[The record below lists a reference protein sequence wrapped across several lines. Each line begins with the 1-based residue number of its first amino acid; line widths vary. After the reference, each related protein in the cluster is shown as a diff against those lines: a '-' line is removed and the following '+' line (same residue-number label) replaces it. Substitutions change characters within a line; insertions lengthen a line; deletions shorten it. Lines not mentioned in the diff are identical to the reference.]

1 MTGLL
6 PLGRVAAILALLAG
20 IASTARPAAAQS
32 GMHGLKPLSAP
43 QNVLPAQLEQV
54 TVEEHLGKTIPL
66 DLPLVDHEGRAV
78 KLGDYFGKG
87 RPVILNLGYYGCP
100 MLCGLVTQGL
110 LKGIKSLD
118 YLPGR
123 EFDVV
128 TVTIDPKEDTK
139 LAAEK
144 RASLLEDLG
153 RPGAEKG
160 WSFHTAAEADIER
173 LARSVGFGYRWDE
186 KSEEWAHA
194 AVVVLISPE
203 GKISRYL
210 YGIEFSPKDLKLGL
224 LEASEGKV
232 GSTVDRILLYCFHY
246 DSDSQ
251 GYVLFARNV
260 MKLGGV
266 LTLVSLGAFLLVQWR
281 RSGLRSSR

>member
-1 MTGLL
+1 MSSRLL
-6 PLGRVAAILALLAG
+6 HVARVLLAL
-20 IASTARPAAAQS
+20 AAAATVAIEPASAQRAP
-32 GMHGLKPLSAP
+32 GGLMDLSAP
-43 QNVLPAQLEQV
+43 KNVIPSELEAV
-54 TVEEHLGKTIPL
+54 TVQEHLGETLPL
-66 DLPLVDHEGRAV
+66 DLPLLDHEGRTV

-110 LKGIKSLD
+110 TKGIRGLS

-128 TVTIDPKEDTK
+128 SVTIEPKEDTK
-139 LAAEK
+139 LASDK
-144 RASLLEDLG
+144 RANILEELARD
-153 RPGAEKG
+153 GAEKG
-160 WSFHTAAEADIER
+160 WFFHTAAEADIKR
-173 LARSVGFGYRWDE
+173 LADAVGFGYRWDE
-186 KSEEWAHA
+186 KSKQWAHA
-194 AVVVLISPE
+194 AVIVLVSPE

-232 GSTVDRILLYCFHY
+232 GNTVDRVLLYCFHY
-246 DSDSQ
+246 DSESK
-251 GYVLFARNV
+251 GYVLFARNM

-266 LTLVSLGAFLLVQWR
+266 ITLVSLGAFLLVQWR
-281 RSGLRSSR
+281 RSGPRSSR